1 MLYTILI
8 LRDSTYRTSLLTRYW
23 DVNDSVIW
31 TSSETLTAADTY
43 AVVDL
48 TLRSL
53 WIELNSVLR
62 ASVLTSTSHTTAAE
76 VSNIVVS
83 AYAR

>member
-1 MLYTILI
+1 MLYAILI

-48 TLRSL
+48 TL
-53 WIELNSVLR
+53 
-62 ASVLTSTSHTTAAE
+62 
-76 VSNIVVS
+76 
-83 AYAR
+83 